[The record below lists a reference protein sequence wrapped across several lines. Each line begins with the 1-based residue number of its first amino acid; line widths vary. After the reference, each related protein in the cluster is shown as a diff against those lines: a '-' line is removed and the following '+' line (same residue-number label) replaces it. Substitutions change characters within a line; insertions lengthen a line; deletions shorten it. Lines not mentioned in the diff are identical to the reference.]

1 MKKTPKKI
9 LKNIRSWEITVV
21 RKTILPVAIATFTF
35 AVLMTGCVKD
45 ELFNTPHPDHGKV
58 AVTAD
63 WTERGEGIAVP
74 KKWTVNIGEYTGEET
89 TATHAPDNLFE
100 PDEYRITVYNPAGD
114 ITVSGTT
121 VTVIAAPR
129 DASCISDQPGW
140 LFTHVQ
146 DVVIEKDTDHEFTAR
161 MKQQVR
167 RLTLTIEPTGD
178 AKDRIVSIE
187 GTLSGVAGTF
197 DMATGEHGTPSDVKL
212 AFTKITEGDDTG
224 KWTATVRLLGIA
236 GNMQNL
242 TGTITFADG
251 NPRPA
256 SLESDLT
263 ASLKDFNTGKT
274 EPLTLGGT
282 VAETP
287 AEAGVSATINDWKK
301 VAGDPVEAM

>member
-1 MKKTPKKI
+1 MKKI
-9 LKNIRSWEITVV
+9 LKNIPENIRSWEITVV
-21 RKTILPVAIATFTF
+21 RKTVLPLAVATLTF
-35 AVLMTGCVKD
+35 AVTMTGCVKD

-58 AVTAD
+58 AITAD

-74 KKWTVNIGEYTGEET
+74 EKWTVNIGEYTGEET
-89 TATHAPDNLFE
+89 TETHAPDYLFE
-100 PDEYRITVYNPAGD
+100 PGEYRITAYNTAGN
-114 ITVSGTT
+114 ITVNGTT
-121 VTVIAAPR
+121 ATVAVSDGFVSNAPE
-129 DASCISDQPGW
+129 W

-146 DVVIEKDTDHEFTAR
+146 DVTIEKDTDHEFTAE

-167 RLTLTIEPTGD
+167 QLTLTIEPSGD

-187 GTLSGVAGTF
+187 GTLSGVAGTL

-212 AFTKITEGDDTG
+212 NFTEITEGDDAG

-236 GNMQNL
+236 GDMQRL
-242 TGTITFADG
+242 TGTITFTGD
-251 NPRPA
+251 NPRPV

-263 ASLKDFNTGKT
+263 ASLKDFNAGKT
-274 EPLTLGGT
+274 EPITLGGT

-287 AEAGVSATINDWKK
+287 TEAGVSATITDWKK